1 MAAYARG
8 AEALL
13 DCSARAAWFFYCQ
26 KYSPNVAILD
36 AVVFCVNFLGLKNEK
51 LFRPPGLGNRPVL
64 TKPIAAHSSPGRTRL
79 DQQVSLPGGRPVWS
93 SRPDRPHCHPHI
105 VGRMAHGWY
114 GLQWRGGSLPPR
126 SVGQARALTR
136 AFVANRCSQQRRA
149 IVGPKQDW
157 RLGGASY
164 WTYSNERG
172 EPPHIH
178 VQRERLLAKFWL
190 SPVALAS
197 SKGFASH
204 ELRMIQ
210 QYVDDNRQKF
220 LEAWDEHI
228 GR

>member
-1 MAAYARG
+1 MPTVLRFGPYR
-8 AEALL
+8 
-13 DCSARAAWFFYCQ
+13 FF
-26 KYSPNVAILD
+26 
-36 AVVFCVNFLGLKNEK
+36 F
-51 LFRPPGLGNRPVL
+51 
-64 TKPIAAHSSPGRTRL
+64 
-79 DQQVSLPGGRPVWS
+79 
-93 SRPDRPHCHPHI
+93 
-105 VGRMAHGWY
+105 
-114 GLQWRGGSLPPR
+114 
-126 SVGQARALTR
+126 
-136 AFVANRCSQQRRA
+136 
-149 IVGPKQDW
+149 
-157 RLGGASY
+157 
-164 WTYSNERG
+164 YSNERG